1 MSWPPQSPVPSS
13 SISTL
18 STGTA
23 AHINWH
29 NQQQAS
35 SQIET
40 QMQSPPSSSKRSR
53 ISRACDTCRKKK
65 IKCNV
70 DNCFPCTTCQQY
82 DWDCT
87 FNETSRKRGPP
98 KGYIGGLEARLERM
112 EHLLCKIQGTDPGN
126 DVAATQPTSP
136 LRLTIVDSNSPPS
149 ATENSTYAPLGDSPT
164 GQPSGNPTLPPKGK
178 VVRYL
183 GSSSGLYLV
192 NDILRTRTQ
201 SSNSVNES
209 SVLASSPLSS
219 LSSSSST
226 SSSPSI
232 IATATMHTNY
242 GNDHPSGNDTTG
254 SDSAHGATSS
264 GKPAAFHQS
273 AFKSPT
279 AENTKLT
286 DSSTTRLT
294 PNYDNSFTS
303 LKTDHGTCRLRRVNG
318 FDDDL
323 VMVRDDTED
332 ETKAQAVAANEQETM
347 DSIVPRSIL
356 AGLIKV
362 YFDDDCRTLPIL
374 DQEEF
379 TNSFEGKTTALPAPL
394 LTYAICSYACFLV
407 PSNHQL
413 FIKSGLNRNKI
424 FQALFDRAG
433 MFLRAEYLIPKIQT
447 IQALVL
453 LSAHPTYISKSN
465 RNWILAGMA
474 VRMAQDLGLHR
485 LVTNDGCSMDVIE
498 RRRRLWYSVYLTDR
512 WCCCVLG
519 RPLAIADSDCDVD
532 LPSADAGDQP
542 GKYALFVNLVKLSG
556 ILGEVLRRIYSSKAK
571 SLGYGTHIMEQTVWS
586 LDKMLKEWFDQVPSE
601 YLITPEQLKGMKGV
615 EHTYKNVFRL
625 GGPLTV
631 CYYAVIILLFRPFL
645 VFERCTHHSSK
656 LFDDAPK
663 RCMDAAKH
671 SIDVARH
678 IPKDQIPRFGWNFAA
693 YSVFQAALIHI
704 YNGTNN
710 DPFIAQTSRSYIR
723 IAIGECVAPLSK
735 DIPFGPPILQFLE
748 ILLHLTKTDSPIRSP
763 SSPNKASGAATTTM
777 ATTAEAATLPISDK
791 SSTSHLPASFRSIT
805 SDIPY
810 ASGLPP
816 THTPSGSSMSSQHFA
831 AGSTLDT
838 TNLISSMLPNATYG
852 SNRSDLIN
860 STTAQDL
867 LLQNPSNPM
876 TQASWQMLFSFPGAP
891 FTNTTNNASEFDLSW
906 GSMYTD
912 DQGNPNFG
920 L

>member
-1 MSWPPQSPVPSS
+1 
-13 SISTL
+13 
-18 STGTA
+18 
-23 AHINWH
+23 
-29 NQQQAS
+29 
-35 SQIET
+35 
-40 QMQSPPSSSKRSR
+40 
-53 ISRACDTCRKKK
+53 
-65 IKCNV
+65 
-70 DNCFPCTTCQQY
+70 
-82 DWDCT
+82 
-87 FNETSRKRGPP
+87 
-98 KGYIGGLEARLERM
+98 M
-112 EHLLCKIQGTDPGN
+112 EHLLCKIQGTDTGN
-126 DVAATQPTSP
+126 DVPATQPTSP
-136 LRLTIVDSNSPPS
+136 LRPTIIDSTSSPP
-149 ATENSTYAPLGDSPT
+149 ATENSTYTPFNDSAT
-164 GQPSGNPTLPPKGK
+164 GQLLGNSSLPPKGK

-201 SSNSVNES
+201 SNNSVDKS
-209 SVLASSPLSS
+209 STLASSP
-219 LSSSSST
+219 SSSSSSPSLST
-226 SSSPSI
+226 LSSPSI
-232 IATATMHTNY
+232 IATATTYTNY
-242 GNDHPSGNDTTG
+242 GNDQPSGNDITG
-254 SDSAHGATSS
+254 SGSAYGTTLS
-264 GKPAAFHQS
+264 GKPAVSDQLSHPS
-273 AFKSPT
+273 VFKSPT
-279 AENTKLT
+279 AETN
-286 DSSTTRLT
+286 SPTTRLS

-303 LKTDHGTCRLRRVNG
+303 LKTNYGTCRLRRVNS

-332 ETKAQAVAANEQETM
+332 ETKAQAVAANEQEMM
-347 DSIVPRSIL
+347 DSIVPRSML
-356 AGLIKV
+356 AGLVRV

-379 TNSFEGKTTALPAPL
+379 IDSFEGKTAALPAPL

-407 PSNHQL
+407 TSDHPL
-413 FIKSGLNRNKI
+413 FTQSGLNRNKI

-433 MFLRAEYLIPKIQT
+433 MFLRAQYLIPKIQT

-453 LSAHPTYISKSN
+453 LSAHPTYITKSN

-485 LVTNDGCSMDVIE
+485 LVTNDGCSPGSIE

-532 LPSADAGDQP
+532 LPSANTADQP
-542 GKYALFVNLVKLSG
+542 GKYTLFVNLVKLSG

-601 YLITPEQLKGMKGV
+601 YLITPEQLKAMEGV
-615 EHTYKNVFRL
+615 EHTCKNRFRL

-645 VFERCTHHSSK
+645 VFECCTHHSSK

-663 RCMDAAKH
+663 RCRDAAKH

-710 DPFIAQTSRSYIR
+710 DPIIAQTSLSYIR
-723 IAIGECVAPLSK
+723 VAIGECVAPLSK

-748 ILLHLTKTDSPIRSP
+748 NLLHLTKTDSPIERP
-763 SSPNKASGAATTTM
+763 SAPNKTSGAATTTTTTTAA
-777 ATTAEAATLPISDK
+777 ATTTTTTTLPASDK
-791 SSTSHLPASFRSIT
+791 SSASHYPSDLPASFRSIP
-805 SDIPY
+805 SDMPY

-816 THTPSGSSMSSQHFA
+816 AHTTPRTSMASQHFTPD
-831 AGSTLDT
+831 STPDT
-838 TNLISSMLPNATYG
+838 NNLTASMLPNATYT
-852 SNRSDLIN
+852 SNPFDLIN
-860 STTAQDL
+860 STTTQDL
-867 LLQNPSNPM
+867 LMQNPSNPM

-906 GSMYTD
+906 GNMYTD
-912 DQGNPNFG
+912 DRGDPNFG